1 MDFTS
6 CAQSFDLFV
15 DCYVYGSIA
24 YLLNLILGSFI
35 VAWFALVDDYNARQ
49 TALESD
55 FYEQVKEL
63 LNPSTDTDEL
73 EFYEQVKELRLAVA
87 DEIIDFEFAQML
99 ANTN

>member
-24 YLLNLILGSFI
+24 YLLTLIIGSFI
-35 VAWFALVDDYNARQ
+35 VAWFALVDDYKARQ

-55 FYEQVKEL
+55 
-63 LNPSTDTDEL
+63 
-73 EFYEQVKELRLAVA
+73 FYEQVKELRLAVA
-87 DEIIDFEFAQML
+87 DEIIDFEINQML
-99 ANTN
+99 VNTN

>member
-63 LNPSTDTDEL
+63 
-73 EFYEQVKELRLAVA
+73 RLAVA